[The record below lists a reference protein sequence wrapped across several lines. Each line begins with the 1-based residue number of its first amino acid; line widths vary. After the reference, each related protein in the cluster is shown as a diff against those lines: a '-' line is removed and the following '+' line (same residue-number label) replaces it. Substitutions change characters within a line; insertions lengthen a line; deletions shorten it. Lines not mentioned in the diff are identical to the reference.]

1 MISVSKQKWG
11 QAVSTEIRALVPV
24 ALGSEDIEFV
34 GITDVISRAQIEVVV
49 ATVEE
54 ELDVQLM
61 KGTCIRADCRLGD
74 VGHMDF
80 DAVIVPGGVP
90 GAMRLGE
97 SQLLREIVL
106 RHHEAGA
113 VVAGICL
120 APAVAL
126 WPTGILAS
134 CERITGNPLPIKTS
148 ERSYPPEKFTAIFG
162 ERFDPDA
169 RVCVD
174 AGHRIVTSQA
184 PGTTLE
190 FALAIVGILRG
201 EAVAD
206 EIARYL
212 RV

>member
-1 MISVSKQKWG
+1 MKSR
-11 QAVSTEIRALVPV
+11 IRALVPV

-34 GITDVISRAQIEVVV
+34 GIADVISRAQIEVVV

-54 ELDVQLM
+54 ELEVQLM
-61 KGTCIRADCRLGD
+61 KGTRIQADCRLGD
-74 VGHMDF
+74 IGPVDF

-106 RHHEAGA
+106 RHHKAGA

-120 APAVAL
+120 APAVVL
-126 WPTGILAS
+126 WPTGILDS
-134 CERITGNPLPIKTS
+134 CERVTGNPLPINTP
-148 ERSYPPEKFTAIFG
+148 ERSYPPEEFIKMFG
-162 ERFDPDA
+162 DRFDSDA

-174 AGHRIVTSQA
+174 IDHRIITSQA

-190 FALAIVGILRG
+190 FALAIVGVLCG

-212 RV
+212 LV